1 MFSVHLKDS
10 RSSHLLPSR
19 NRRCPGFLGLGFRLL
34 LRRAGS
40 HSITYLCDN
49 ITAEKPSKQPCSQTK
64 PAASTAK
71 CSSGVIV
78 LQLLVATIVHAHI
91 SFFSYSYVTC
101 YTFTS
106 VVILRWSIRTTGS
119 SFSALSFEIKCNL
132 GLPVCRKITVIITK
146 KLLSRHS
153 QCFQVKLC
161 CSPEHSVV
169 CVPAADSGGATG
181 QRLSGRSC

>member
-1 MFSVHLKDS
+1 MFSVYLKDS

-49 ITAEKPSKQPCSQTK
+49 ITAEKPSKQPCSQMK

-78 LQLLVATIVHAHI
+78 LQLLVATIVHVHI
-91 SFFSYSYVTC
+91 SFFSHSYVTC

-106 VVILRWSIRTTGS
+106 VYDFEVIHLNNRFIFQRSIPRNEVYFG
-119 SFSALSFEIKCNL
+119 
-132 GLPVCRKITVIITK
+132 
-146 KLLSRHS
+146 
-153 QCFQVKLC
+153 
-161 CSPEHSVV
+161 VV
-169 CVPAADSGGATG
+169 C
-181 QRLSGRSC
+181 L